1 MAIVREALHSI
12 TRSQASGLPIVST
25 YHCDIPN
32 VTVPGASALL
42 VPEKDSDALASALSN
57 LLEHQTIWE
66 AMGQTG
72 RTFVEQNHNIVD
84 LAKSLKI
91 SISNYGLQDK
101 KTMMWIYE

>member
-1 MAIVREALHSI
+1 M
-12 TRSQASGLPIVST
+12 
-25 YHCDIPN
+25 
-32 VTVPGASALL
+32 PGASALL

-84 LAKSLKI
+84 LAKRLE
-91 SISNYGLQDK
+91 DK
-101 KTMMWIYE
+101 YFQLWASRQKNNDVDL